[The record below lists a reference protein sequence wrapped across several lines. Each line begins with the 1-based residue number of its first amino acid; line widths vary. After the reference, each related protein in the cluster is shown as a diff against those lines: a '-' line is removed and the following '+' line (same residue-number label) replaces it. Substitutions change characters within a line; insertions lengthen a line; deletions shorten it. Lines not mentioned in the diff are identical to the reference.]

1 METVQGS
8 AKQFVR
14 YEFVETGYYDCEAE
28 SRRVKFT
35 FNDFHL
41 CQPSVMKLT
50 VAGLP
55 FYEGIR
61 RAKRQVF
68 YLRPVS
74 SEIPG

>member
-1 METVQGS
+1 
-8 AKQFVR
+8 
-14 YEFVETGYYDCEAE
+14 
-28 SRRVKFT
+28 
-35 FNDFHL
+35 
-41 CQPSVMKLT
+41 MKLT